1 MINDIILASFLL
13 TLNRF
18 YQCSKDRQRLYWT
31 APEFRLPQICIL
43 FSGCLKF
50 GLLRTSWNATAEK
63 VSVYGVFLVL
73 IFPHSKLNTEIY
85 SVKVREN
92 KDQKTSEYGHFLR
105 SVVLTEYI
113 EVWTQTFTDL
123 PCFYFSK
130 VIQDHKIWNSILYRV
145 SIQNEFSRRPYIRQK
160 LESHNNFCYARIRF
174 YNFLRTIKNHF
185 TFL

>member
-50 GLLRTSWNATAEK
+50 GLLRTSSNATAEK

-85 SVKVREN
+85 SVN
-92 KDQKTSEYGHFLR
+92 LR
-105 SVVLTEYI
+105 I
-113 EVWTQTFTDL
+113 IQ
-123 PCFYFSK
+123 SK
-130 VIQDHKIWNSILYRV
+130 CEKI
-145 SIQNEFSRRPYIRQK
+145 
-160 LESHNNFCYARIRF
+160 RIRKPPNMDTF
-174 YNFLRTIKNHF
+174 YVVWPWLNTSRSERKPLLTFLVF
-185 TFL
+185 TFQKWFKIIKYGIQFCIGCLSRMNSPDGPIYDKN